1 MTNQESAKIR
11 IELEAIL
18 NTLSLDQLKY
28 VAVRPYVQFNREA
41 AEQIGIRQE
50 EVSRWKNRADVDRAV
65 KLMAM
70 DGVILAKTMR
80 RRALAKAMQVKI
92 EGLDDKTDKRLQQS
106 IATEIIEWEMGK
118 ATQPSELKADVTTRN
133 EPDFDGWN
141 ATEIKDFIRLVS
153 KAIGESAIDAGGQKP
168 N

>member
-92 EGLDDKTDKRLQQS
+92 EGLDDKTDKRHS
-106 IATEIIEWEMGK
+106 TE
-118 ATQPSELKADVTTRN
+118 
-133 EPDFDGWN
+133 
-141 ATEIKDFIRLVS
+141 
-153 KAIGESAIDAGGQKP
+153 
-168 N
+168 